1 MRGSEER
8 GYKKPHFSGQRS
20 FGEKTGG
27 LHNLSFLLNLQTW
40 PGAGWD
46 QAPEPPTQTLSQPEE
61 EEEGEGEEVKVSQ
74 SAVLA
79 PERSQAPREAIV
91 RQGLEL
97 GWRTGRGRE

>member
-8 GYKKPHFSGQRS
+8 GYKKPHFSGQRN
-20 FGEKTGG
+20 FGEKTG

-61 EEEGEGEEVKVSQ
+61 EEEGEEVKVSQ
-74 SAVLA
+74 SAVLV

-97 GWRTGRGRE
+97 GWLTGRGRE